1 MFFFFFKKKNGEAR
15 RRRGRSFGILIG
27 WGKGGVIDKSYRVTL
42 KRVLID
48 KVGTRSAS
56 RLAPFCMRRSTWSIG
71 SFYIH

>member
-42 KRVLID
+42 KRVPGCL
-48 KVGTRSAS
+48 
-56 RLAPFCMRRSTWSIG
+56 SIR
-71 SFYIH
+71 